1 MLSLQLPDTAKNQ
14 KQSNPMDQAD
24 IVIDSKAIDISFL
37 QDLDRPVLLYL
48 GDGVFD
54 VIKVQNKKNLDHYF
68 FVKLESLAALENLV
82 KSWDLIRFRHPVKAI
97 FIYDS
102 FANELFNSGIHKKRS
117 KSSIKNIPLLV
128 LSLENTEELK
138 DICYQINADDYIY
151 DEVVFPMLMSK
162 VSFARRLKR
171 FGVTKQDAVLKKD
184 KNYKMYFLKRVFDI
198 LVSGLAL
205 LFASPLML
213 IVAAIIKLESKGP
226 IFYISQRAGNYYK
239 VFDFYKF
246 RSMRVGA
253 DMELQKLKETSNQYQ
268 DGNQFVKIKDDP
280 RVTRFGN
287 FIRNTSLDELPQ
299 LINVLKG
306 DMSIVGNRP
315 LPLYEAELLIT
326 DDHAERFLAP
336 AGITGLWQTLKRG
349 KSDMSSEERIAL
361 DRIYVR
367 KNSIWFDMKLIFM
380 TIPALMQSEKV

>member
-1 MLSLQLPDTAKNQ
+1 MLLQQLHNTNNRVENT
-14 KQSNPMDQAD
+14 SSMEQAD
-24 IVIDSKAIDISFL
+24 LVIGSQAIDISFL
-37 QDLDRPVLLYL
+37 QDLDRPVLMYL
-48 GDGVFD
+48 GEGVFD
-54 VIKVQNKKNLDHYF
+54 VIKVQNKANLNHYY
-68 FVKLESLAALENLV
+68 FVKLESPEALSNLI
-82 KSWDLIRFRHPVKAI
+82 KSWDLIKFRHPVKAL
-97 FIYDS
+97 FIHDQ
-102 FANELFNSGIHKKRS
+102 FTDALVNLGIHTIRL
-117 KSSIKNIPLLV
+117 KSSFRSIPWMV
-128 LSLENTEELK
+128 LSLKKTEALVNL
-138 DICYQINADDYIY
+138 CYTITADDYIY
-151 DEVVFPMLMSK
+151 DPIVFPMLISK

-171 FGVTKQDAVLKKD
+171 FGVTKQDAILKKD
-184 KNYKMYFLKRVFDI
+184 KNYKMYFLKRIFDI
-198 LVSGLAL
+198 LVSGTAL
-205 LFASPLML
+205 LIASPIMI
-213 IVAAIIKLESKGP
+213 IVAIIIKLESKGP
-226 IFYISQRAGNYYK
+226 VFYISKRAGNYYK

-246 RSMRVGA
+246 RSMRAGA
-253 DMELQKLKETSNQYQ
+253 DKELQSLKETSNQYQ
-268 DGNQFVKIKDDP
+268 DGDQFVKIKDDP

-306 DMSIVGNRP
+306 DMSVVGNRP

-367 KNSIWFDMKLIFM
+367 KNSIWFDVKLIFM